1 MASGNGYVIQVK
13 GNAPN
18 LRKAI
23 FKTMEE
29 KKPDDSFEIEEK
41 NRGRTEKRKVSVYK
55 VEQVDGYQDW
65 QGIQQIIKLE
75 SYRYDKNSRKKD
87 KKQTTET
94 KLYITTQK
102 DCNAEKMG
110 KIIRQNWSIENQLNY
125 VKDVVLGEDKCQIED
140 KKRAPNLG
148 LIRNIM
154 ISIYRLN
161 CFKSIKQAIEKF
173 CNRVNEMIELIENI
187 SIYKLYN

>member
-1 MASGNGYVIQVK
+1 
-13 GNAPN
+13 
-18 LRKAI
+18 
-23 FKTMEE
+23 MEE
-29 KKPDDSFEIEEK
+29 KQPDDSFEIEEK
-41 NRGRTEKRKVSVYK
+41 NRGRIEKRRVSVYK
-55 VEQVDGYQDW
+55 VEQVNEYKDW
-65 QGIQQIIKLE
+65 QGIQQVIKLE
-75 SYRYDKNSRKKD
+75 SYRYDKNCRNKD

-110 KIIRQNWSIENQLNY
+110 KIIRQHWSIENQLNY
-125 VKDVVLGEDKCQIED
+125 IKDVVLGEDKCQIED

>member
-110 KIIRQNWSIENQLNY
+110 KIIRQHWSIENQLNY

>member
-18 LRKAI
+18 LQKAI

-29 KKPDDSFEIEEK
+29 KQPDDTFEIDEK
-41 NRGRTEKRKVSVYK
+41 NRGRIEKRRVSVYK
-55 VEQVDGYQDW
+55 VEQVNEYKDW

-75 SYRYDKNSRKKD
+75 SYRYDKNCRKKD

-102 DCNAEKMG
+102 DCNAKKMG
-110 KIIRQNWSIENQLNY
+110 KIVRQHWSIENQLNY